1 MRYNKIMENK
11 RDKKF
16 SKHPTSIRLSER
28 AKLLM
33 ERLAD
38 KLGISQSAVIEIAIR
53 ALADREK
60 VE

>member
-1 MRYNKIMENK
+1 MENK